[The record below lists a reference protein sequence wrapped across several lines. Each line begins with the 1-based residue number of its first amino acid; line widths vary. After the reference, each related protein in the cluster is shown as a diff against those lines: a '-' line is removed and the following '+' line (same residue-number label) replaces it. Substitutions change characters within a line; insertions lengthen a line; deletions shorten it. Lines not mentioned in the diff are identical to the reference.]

1 MLPLRATPSREA
13 PLVLEEE
20 TRARTCE
27 KRSPTHSEADASPAP
42 FTWGSE
48 SPSTSPSPAPGAN
61 HRRSRPAQK
70 TFARSVAPRMSGTNH
85 SAQKSR
91 TASTLASRVRLLSTS
106 ATESPPPNVPPSP
119 LRSIIDFYLGSSPP
133 PRQPTPNVPVDQR
146 EGEPAERKDS
156 ADGRAAA
163 LSSPSSSSR
172 ASELFCRSP
181 APPRAYIEE
190 FLALTDEDEIGELS
204 QVEAA
209 SLMRDSGS
217 AALDSTSPPPRAVR
231 VALDNSPIVQ
241 EMWEET
247 SSSATNSSAA
257 VSDGF
262 ERAEDAQPRRR
273 SGSVA
278 RIHLGSSSPN
288 SPLSAQLTASPMQW
302 RRSGRVTP
310 PPQGDEAHALEPAST
325 MVREKRATSRMAGA
339 EAPLSAALLAKE
351 VRMARNRS
359 RRPLSSSR
367 DGHQC
372 EAVERVLRFPFCT
385 AQEDATDI
393 QSVREKEDAEKGE
406 QVASAPLHVAPVV
419 ADVVL
424 DHCSARRQAGR
435 SPFVAPTSV
444 DVEKYVMTPSFTGS
458 QESNWRSAW
467 HVNVGRGQLTGSRAT
482 GTGAT
487 PQALSNAYTVPVE
500 MPAAVEKS
508 YVATQGVTA
517 QTAPHCSMD
526 GYAPFF
532 PMGRS
537 FAEPPLRRHVE
548 IPVAASERCQPPRYS
563 AKKRNVR
570 ALLERLCPGQ
580 SLPTNTGAGPPIPFH
595 DKRRASQVPQ
605 RTTDPPP
612 PRWNVSTKI
621 RYNPA
626 ARETELA
633 NAGRD
638 HSSVRHGSRSRNSDD
653 YVKERPGSLHRRRSG
668 SAPAKAP
675 LHTRTSLLRLEAT
688 KSRKAAE
695 AALREENESPSFH
708 PTVAPHSARIC
719 RDKLRELKTAAGDAA
734 AALQCCQPGQASR
747 AAYFQSE
754 AKPQQGVCEEALFWG
769 DAAAIADVSVSS
781 SDGTNAKAARPSG
794 SSGTSPATAQPS
806 LPQVAESVG
815 TSFNVGAHSYR
826 NAIEPRAC
834 RQARQQLR
842 LQGRKREAQP
852 HMKTGHCRGA
862 SPQVRRQPTK
872 DAGCLE
878 QPSPQAP
885 ASKGRIDTSVQC
897 NLLLGESMATVAGA
911 ECQLSATSADDAQ
924 DLSGAPVATQ
934 TALQRVDLYST
945 APIGA
950 VEARETWS
958 ERQQREDRLLQL
970 EAERQR
976 RLTVLRRVTSARDSV
991 TGQPLFKPFTG
1002 R

>member
-13 PLVLEEE
+13 PLLLEEE

-48 SPSTSPSPAPGAN
+48 STSTSPSPAPGAN

-85 SAQKSR
+85 LAQKSR
-91 TASTLASRVRLLSTS
+91 TASTLASGVRLLSTS
-106 ATESPPPNVPPSP
+106 TTESPPPNVPPSP
-119 LRSIIDFYLGSSPP
+119 VRSIIDFYLGSSPP
-133 PRQPTPNVPVDQR
+133 PRQPTPYVPSGQR
-146 EGEPAERKDS
+146 EGEPAECKDS

-163 LSSPSSSSR
+163 LSSSSSS
-172 ASELFCRSP
+172 SLSSP

-190 FLALTDEDEIGELS
+190 FLALTEGDEIGELP

-217 AALDSTSPPPRAVR
+217 AALDSTSPPPRAVG

-247 SSSATNSSAA
+247 SSSATTSSAA

-262 ERAEDAQPRRR
+262 EKAEDAQPRRR

-278 RIHLGSSSPN
+278 RIHLSSSSPN

-302 RRSGRVTP
+302 RRSGEGTP
-310 PPQGDEAHALEPAST
+310 PPQGDEAHALEQAST
-325 MVREKRATSRMAGA
+325 MVREKHATSRTVGA
-339 EAPLSAALLAKE
+339 EAPSSVALLAKK
-351 VRMARNRS
+351 VRMGRNRS

-385 AQEDATDI
+385 AQEDAADI

-406 QVASAPLHVAPVV
+406 QVASAPLHVTPVV

-424 DHCSARRQAGR
+424 DHCSARRQGGR

-444 DVEKYVMTPSFTGS
+444 GVEKCVMTPSFTGS

-467 HVNVGRGQLTGSRAT
+467 HVSVGRGQLTGSRAT
-482 GTGAT
+482 GTGAA
-487 PQALSNAYTVPVE
+487 PQALSDAYNVPVE
-500 MPAAVEKS
+500 MPAAVERS
-508 YVATQGVTA
+508 YVATQGVTD
-517 QTAPHCSMD
+517 QTTPHCSVD
-526 GYAPFF
+526 GYAPLF
-532 PMGRS
+532 PMCRS
-537 FAEPPLRRHVE
+537 FVEPPLRRHVE
-548 IPVAASERCQPPRYS
+548 IPLAASERCQPPRYS

-570 ALLERLCPGQ
+570 ALLERLYPGR

-595 DKRRASQVPQ
+595 DKRSASQVPQ

-621 RYNPA
+621 HYSPA
-626 ARETELA
+626 AGETELA
-633 NAGRD
+633 NAGRN
-638 HSSVRHGSRSRNSDD
+638 HSSVRHGSQSKNSDD

-695 AALREENESPSFH
+695 AALREEIESPSFH

-734 AALQCCQPGQASR
+734 AALQRCQPGQASR
-747 AAYFQSE
+747 TAHFQSE
-754 AKPQQGVCEEALFWG
+754 AKPRQGMCEEALFWG
-769 DAAAIADVSVSS
+769 DGAAIADVSVSS
-781 SDGTNAKAARPSG
+781 SDGASAQAARPSG
-794 SSGTSPATAQPS
+794 SSGTSPATAQPF

-826 NAIEPRAC
+826 NAIESRAC
-834 RQARQQLR
+834 RQARQQQR

-852 HMKTGHCRGA
+852 HMETGHCRGA
-862 SPQVRRQPTK
+862 SPHVRRQPTK
-872 DAGCLE
+872 DAGYLE
-878 QPSPQAP
+878 QLYPQAP
-885 ASKGRIDTSVQC
+885 ASKGRTDTSIQC
-897 NLLLGESMATVAGA
+897 NLLLSESMAAVPGA
-911 ECQLSATSADDAQ
+911 ECQLSATSASASAEDAQ
-924 DLSGAPVATQ
+924 GLSGGPMEAQ
-934 TALQRVDLYST
+934 MALQRVDLYST

-958 ERQQREDRLLQL
+958 ERQQRVEDRLLQL
-970 EAERQR
+970 EAERQC
-976 RLTVLRRVTSARDSV
+976 RLAVLRRVTSARDSV
-991 TGQPLFKPFTG
+991 TGHPLFKPFTG